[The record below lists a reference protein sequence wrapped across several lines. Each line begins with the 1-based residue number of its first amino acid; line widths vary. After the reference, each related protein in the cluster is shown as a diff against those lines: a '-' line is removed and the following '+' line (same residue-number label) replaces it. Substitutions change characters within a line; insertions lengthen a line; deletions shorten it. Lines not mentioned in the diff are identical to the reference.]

1 VISKISIFDY
11 AIFDCDG
18 VILNSNEIKTNA
30 FVQAL
35 NDEPADLVETFIEYH
50 KQNGG
55 VSRYEKFRYF
65 YEVLKKSK
73 CVEIEIKRALDTY
86 SQIVTE
92 AMLECAYIPGV
103 IKFISILK
111 DYGLKIYVVSG
122 SDQEELIK
130 IFRLRGILK
139 QFEIVLGSPV
149 DKMDNVSKVK
159 KIVGNKFKGIFFG
172 DSKLDYLAAKK
183 YSMDFIFLKGYS
195 DWDLSDSINNYN
207 FTFVADDFNELKN
220 LL

>member
-1 VISKISIFDY
+1 MISKISIFDY

-30 FVQAL
+30 FAQSL
-35 NDEPADLVETFIEYH
+35 NDEPTDLVDAFIEYH

-55 VSRYEKFRYF
+55 VSRYKKFRYF
-65 YEVLKKSK
+65 YRVLKKLENS
-73 CVEIEIKRALDTY
+73 EMEIKRALDIY
-86 SQIVTE
+86 SQIVTGS
-92 AMLECAYIPGV
+92 MLECVYIPGV
-103 IKFISILK
+103 IEFISTIK
-111 DYGLKIYVVSG
+111 NYGLRIFVVSG
-122 SDQEELIK
+122 SDQEELIN

-159 KIVGNKFKGIFFG
+159 KIVGNKFKGIYFG